1 MTFHR
6 RRFSN
11 QSLLSW
17 SMAREGVLQAL
28 LATHQSTRSKRASV
42 DSDVVRSV
50 GLSRRHPIGFWRT
63 ATGEGATIRR
73 DTVVSV
79 DGALGGGRILNQ
91 VSCLVT
97 FQSRNGYDLSKEDK
111 PCFCSNP
118 ARSAWVFINDKS
130 RHGRVRLV
138 PCSHCTKVAAEIQV
152 ESERDSFCL
161 SADWNCLSSFLDQ
174 HLSGDS
180 QWVAF
185 RA

>member
-6 RRFSN
+6 RCFSN

-42 DSDVVRSV
+42 DSEVVRSV
-50 GLSRRHPIGFWRT
+50 GLSRRQPIGFWRA
-63 ATGEGATIRR
+63 ATGEGATIRH
-73 DTVVSV
+73 DTDVSV
-79 DGALGGGRILNQ
+79 GGALGGGRILNQ

-97 FQSRNGYDLSKEDK
+97 FQSRNGYDLSKEDN

-118 ARSAWVFINDKS
+118 ARSVLVFINDKS
-130 RHGRVRLV
+130 HGHVRLV

-161 SADWNCLSSFLDQ
+161 SADWNCLSSF
-174 HLSGDS
+174 S
-180 QWVAF
+180 
-185 RA
+185 